1 MPGWDVPQ
9 WRTAVCW
16 SVCAVDLYKE
26 WAGSCPVWARRPPGS
41 ANVETFQSL
50 CREKERIFIRGAPV
64 RIWGRSQKA
73 VCRSDT
79 DLFKTFLSCRI
90 IYNDDPI
97 KICRYLLNSGIS
109 FLKMNSP
116 LRWLLWEDFSFEGWR
131 PGQFFFFFTLFK
143 NIHFS
148 HLNVWSCTAFLFW
161 HFSKIY
167 IYFFT
172 FFKNIHFSHL
182 NVWSC
187 TAFLFW
193 QPFNCCTIAYT
204 QHKPDFMSSMWD
216 GPEMVHTYSV
226 FSAYAVH
233 ERYTQTVQKHW
244 LHCEK
249 FF

>member
-41 ANVETFQSL
+41 ANVETFQSH
-50 CREKERIFIRGAPV
+50 CREKERIFSRGAPV

-97 KICRYLLNSGIS
+97 KICRYLFSSGIS

-116 LRWLLWEDFSFEGWR
+116 LRWLLWERIFHLKGGGQDIFFKYIFISPKCLIMHCIFVLTTVQLLHNSLHTAQAWFHEQYGRWTGDGSHILFSVRTQSMCGTPKRCRSTDCTVKKSTFWKVLLTNVYI
-131 PGQFFFFFTLFK
+131 FFFK
-143 NIHFS
+143 
-148 HLNVWSCTAFLFW
+148 V
-161 HFSKIY
+161 
-167 IYFFT
+167 
-172 FFKNIHFSHL
+172 
-182 NVWSC
+182 
-187 TAFLFW
+187 
-193 QPFNCCTIAYT
+193 
-204 QHKPDFMSSMWD
+204 
-216 GPEMVHTYSV
+216 
-226 FSAYAVH
+226 
-233 ERYTQTVQKHW
+233 R
-244 LHCEK
+244 
-249 FF
+249 